1 MSLAPPVL
9 TNAKKEG
16 KTRPSL
22 FRCDHCGTPFQ
33 KRFEEE
39 RFCCAGCRTVF
50 ELIQD
55 GGFGS
60 FYELLGRQTLE
71 PISQLSPADDKDG
84 DLAEAVEAAEETSR
98 NLESPATLTL
108 RVGNLSCTACV
119 WLIDH
124 LFRKYPGALKLVTDT
139 SRSVLSLWWVPGEF
153 EIHSFLTDLR
163 RFGYPADLCTD
174 DGSGPVSESHALL
187 TRVGVTGGLA
197 MNTMAFTLPSYLGL
211 DTGTDLAR
219 LFTLIAFASATLSVA
234 VGGSYFFQ
242 RAIASLRIGA
252 LHMDVPIALGLA
264 IAYVGSVTGWF
275 FQWEG
280 LLYFDFVANFA
291 FFMLA
296 GRWLHLR
303 VLDRNRSQLHARG
316 RNLTTV
322 TRLNPGPG
330 KSTVPYAEVV
340 EWDALEISKGAMVPT
355 RSLLVESDAVFLL
368 DWITGEPEPVTFRCG
383 QEIPAGARSASD
395 QTVQVV
401 SCERF
406 SGSFLES
413 LLEMAPPSVDA
424 AEEVRSSGRIAGIY
438 MGIVIG
444 IALIGALV
452 HGFVLRN
459 PVGAVQVLVSVL
471 VVSCPCAL
479 GLALP
484 LLNERFLAR
493 LREKGV
499 YVRRHSLW
507 ARLLKVRRI
516 AFDKTGTL
524 TGSIHRLREPG
535 IIDSLPTEARGAL
548 RFLTEQN
555 EHPHAKAIFEE
566 LSLREGLQ
574 VPSAE
579 ATVDFSIGQGAE
591 CHIGEDLWRLGR
603 RDWTCPGPLSSQAQ
617 ERGCTLSKNGV
628 ALASFEIAETLRDG
642 AVRQIQTLREAGLDL
657 MIISGDPEGERVLR
671 IARDL
676 GIDDE
681 KVFFNQSPEAK
692 AALLREHSPETTL
705 YVGDGGNDRLALK
718 TAAVSGSPA
727 TGIRAIEGETDF
739 VFTGR
744 GFHVLTLLLETARR
758 RKNLLRILFTV
769 AILYNVIA
777 VAICLAGMMNPIL
790 AAILMPLSSIVTS
803 MIASRGTAF

>member
-1 MSLAPPVL
+1 MRVTSPAL
-9 TNAKKEG
+9 TKPG
-16 KTRPSL
+16 KSATARPSL
-22 FRCDHCGTPFQ
+22 FRCDHCGSPFQ

-60 FYELLGRQTLE
+60 FYELLGRRTLE
-71 PISQLSPADDKDG
+71 PVSQLVPAEDASG
-84 DLAEAVEAAEETSR
+84 DLAEAVEEAEEKSR

-124 LFRKYPGALKLVTDT
+124 LFQKYPGALKLVTDT
-139 SRSVLSLWWVPGEF
+139 SRSVLSLWWTPGEF
-153 EIHSFLTDLR
+153 DIHSFLGELR
-163 RFGYPADLCTD
+163 RFGYPADLYSCD
-174 DGSGPVSESHALL
+174 DSGPVSESHSLL

-197 MNTMAFTLPSYLGL
+197 LNTMAFTLPSYLGL
-211 DTGTDLAR
+211 AAGTDLSR
-219 LFTLIAFASATLSVA
+219 LFTLVAFASASLSVA

-242 RAIASLRIGA
+242 RAIASLRAGA

-264 IAYVGSVTGWF
+264 IAYLGSVAGWF

-280 LLYFDFVANFA
+280 LLYFDFVATFA

-322 TRLNPGPG
+322 TRLNPESG
-330 KSTVPYAEVV
+330 KSKIPYAEVV
-340 EWDALEISKGAMVPT
+340 EWDALEITRGAMVPT
-355 RSLLVESDAVFLL
+355 RSLLVETDAVFLL

-395 QTVQVV
+395 QSVQVV
-401 SCERF
+401 SCEPF

-413 LLEMAPPSVDA
+413 LLEMAPASA
-424 AEEVRSSGRIAGIY
+424 EAGEEVRSSGRVAGIY
-438 MGIVIG
+438 MAVVIA
-444 IALIGALV
+444 ISFFGALARGV
-452 HGFVLRN
+452 ILQD
-459 PVGAVQVLVSVL
+459 PVAAVQVLVSVL

-507 ARLLKVRRI
+507 SRLLKVRRI

-535 IIDSLPTEARGAL
+535 IIDSLTPEAREAL
-548 RFLTEQN
+548 RLLTEKN

-566 LSLREGLQ
+566 LSLREGLL
-574 VPSAE
+574 VPTAG
-579 ATVDFSIGQGAE
+579 ATVEFSVGQGAG
-591 CHIGEDLWRLGR
+591 CRTGDDLWRLGR
-603 RDWTCPGPLSSQAQ
+603 RDWACPGPLSAHAQ

-628 ALASFEIAETLRDG
+628 TVASFEIAESIRDG
-642 AVRQIQTLREAGLDL
+642 AVRQIQNLRARGLDL
-657 MIISGDPEGERVLR
+657 MVISGDPEGERVLR
-671 IARDL
+671 IAREL
-676 GIDDE
+676 GLEEE

-692 AALLREHSPETTL
+692 AALIRERSPETTL

-718 TAAVSGSPA
+718 TASVSGSPA

-758 RKNLLRILFTV
+758 RRNLIRVLFTV
-769 AILYNVIA
+769 AILYNAIAIA
-777 VAICLAGMMNPIL
+777 VCLAGMMNPIL
-790 AAILMPLSSIVTS
+790 AAVLMPLSSIVTS
-803 MIASRGTAF
+803 MIATRGSAL